1 MRGKVHQTLD
11 AQALCVLCEQLL
23 LLVQAGMPL
32 HEGVD
37 ALCAEYDGTPFQ
49 QAFAQMNAQMKDGKT
64 LADAMDA
71 AGIFP
76 SWMAGMVRAGEQSG
90 EMERMLREL
99 AAYFARA
106 HQLRCAVADAV
117 RYPLTLMAIMLL
129 VLLALI
135 FYVLPVFSQAFG
147 TLGQADGWG
156 AGMLLVSKRVGLT
169 LLALMVIL
177 MGLAAALY
185 TARPGSRRE
194 KLRAWLLGRLPALA
208 RLQTMM
214 AAQKFASVMGM
225 LLASG
230 FPMETAMEILPD
242 VYDSPEEKQRIRRC
256 ASQLLEGET
265 FSAAVGNM
273 RIFESLYLR
282 ILHVGFA
289 GGQMDAAFSK
299 VAQLLSDEI
308 DVRLARMVSRIEPAL
323 VIFLGTMIGALLLC
337 VLSPLGGV
345 LGTMA

>member
-1 MRGKVHQTLD
+1 MRTKANQMLD
-11 AQALCVLCEQLL
+11 VQALSVLCEQLL

-32 HEGVD
+32 HEGMD

-49 QAFAQMNAQMKDGKT
+49 QAFAQMNAQMKCGDT
-64 LADAMDA
+64 FADAMAA

-76 SWMAGMVRAGEQSG
+76 SWMVGMIRAGEQSG

-147 TLGQADGWG
+147 SLGQAEGWG
-156 AGMLLVSKRVGLT
+156 AGMLLGSKCLGLI
-169 LLALMVIL
+169 LLALTVL
-177 MGLAAALY
+177 LTVLAVLLY

-194 KLRAWLLGRLPALA
+194 KLRIWLLGRLPALA
-208 RLQTMM
+208 KLQTMM
-214 AAQKFASVMGM
+214 AAQKFASVMGV

-242 VYDSPEEKQRIRRC
+242 VYDSPEDKQRIRRC
-256 ASQLLEGET
+256 ASQVLEGET

-273 RIFESLYLR
+273 RIFEPLYLQ

-289 GGQMDAAFSK
+289 AGQMDTAFSK

-308 DVRLARMVSRIEPAL
+308 DVRLARLISRLEPAL
-323 VIFLGTMIGALLLC
+323 VILLGTMIGALLLC
-337 VLSPLGGV
+337 VLSPLCGV
-345 LGTMA
+345 LGTIA